1 MYKYLNASVYNE
13 QVSIKSIYL
22 SRIFISSIYIR
33 YLVLIT
39 EIQLIDI
46 TRKVHIRGRSY
57 PEVVLEIVL
66 R

>member
-22 SRIFISSIYIR
+22 NRIFISSIYIR

-46 TRKVHIRGRSY
+46 TRKIHIRGR
-57 PEVVLEIVL
+57 
-66 R
+66 